1 MMHTLA
7 ITVQQRPE
15 VLERLLRVT
24 RHRGF
29 KVTQMQMQLND
40 DASMAIDLQ
49 VEAERAIE
57 LLSNQLDKLIDVTHC
72 EVKAPHAKVNC
83 EVKAPHANVNSE
95 VKAGQGL
102 GQTVN
107 A

>member
-15 VLERLLRVT
+15 VLERVLRVT

-29 KVTQMQMQLND
+29 TVTNMQMRLLD
-40 DASMAIDLQ
+40 DASMALDMQ
-49 VEAERAIE
+49 VQAERAIE

-72 EVKAPHAKVNC
+72 EVLTQASAKQLAHA
-83 EVKAPHANVNSE
+83 
-95 VKAGQGL
+95 
-102 GQTVN
+102 
-107 A
+107 

>member
-15 VLERLLRVT
+15 VLERVLRVT

-29 KVTQMQMQLND
+29 TVTNMQMRLLD
-40 DASMAIDLQ
+40 DASMALDMQ
-49 VEAERAIE
+49 VQAERAIE

-72 EVKAPHAKVNC
+72 EVLTQASAKQRAHA
-83 EVKAPHANVNSE
+83 
-95 VKAGQGL
+95 
-102 GQTVN
+102 
-107 A
+107 